1 MSGYSRGSVRP
12 HRGSLR
18 HRTLLRALGA
28 VTIAAVALGCAA
40 DDDPRS
46 GAPDIPD
53 GAVLATFE
61 TASGSFRTII
71 RDETSVRRVL
81 DGTIGEHVGVPNG
94 RLVEGDGG
102 VNAPHD
108 WHLVDVEV
116 VDMTMEL
123 CDGTVDY
130 LNEIGLDRFMEEHT
144 DRFCPWG
151 AVLVD
156 VTE

>member
-1 MSGYSRGSVRP
+1 MSICLRGSVRS
-12 HRGSLR
+12 HRGSIR
-18 HRTLLRALGA
+18 DRVVVRAFGVTLLG
-28 VTIAAVALGCAA
+28 AVALGCAA
-40 DDDPRS
+40 DTPPSRV
-46 GAPDIPD
+46 PDIPD
-53 GAVLATFE
+53 GAVVATFE
-61 TASGSFRTII
+61 TASGSFRVVIT
-71 RDETSVRRVL
+71 DETSVRRVL
-81 DGTIGEHVGVPNG
+81 DGTVGEHVGVPNG

-130 LNEIGLDRFMEEHT
+130 LNEIGLDRFMTEHT

-156 VTE
+156 VAE

>member
-1 MSGYSRGSVRP
+1 VFRSSRDSFSTRRGSI
-12 HRGSLR
+12 R
-18 HRTLLRALGA
+18 HRAAFRSLGVSMIA
-28 VTIAAVALGCAA
+28 VVALGCT
-40 DDDPRS
+40 S
-46 GAPDIPD
+46 GDAPPSGSPDVPD

-61 TASGSFRTII
+61 TVSGSFRVII
-71 RDETSVRRVL
+71 TDETSVQRVL
-81 DGTIGEHVGVPNG
+81 DGPIGEHVGVPNG

-108 WHLVDVEV
+108 WHLVEVEV

-130 LNEIGLDRFMEEHT
+130 LNEIGLERFMTEHT